1 MKKSLRNKGRKSFK
15 IYPFTVKHTNERF
28 FYLQHFIE
36 TIDFS
41 VEIIVLGFQ
50 LDQLL
55 SVVFISFSK

>member
-1 MKKSLRNKGRKSFK
+1 MKKSLGNKGRKSFK
-15 IYPFTVKHTNERF
+15 IYPFTVEHADEGF

-36 TIDFS
+36 TIDFP